1 MTLKRILIAAIA
13 VVMLGS
19 CNKKLDELLVNPN
32 GPTPEQANSD
42 LYLPVV
48 QSSFVGVYNS
58 ASSFGQELTR
68 MLVMYGPTYNQAY
81 SPNSFDGVWNT
92 AYTGLFKHANAL
104 IPVAT
109 AEKKFVSAGMAKL
122 MKAYAMMTLVD
133 MFGDVPYSKANLGSA
148 ETNPPVDKASDVYG
162 AAIKLLQ
169 EVADTLD
176 RVAAGTLA
184 HGAYPGFNDNF
195 FGVTNAA
202 GARRWATQAKLL
214 LIRAYMTTRRVDS
227 GAKGKIEA
235 LLADPFVAAS
245 WASSA
250 QDFEFKYSNKQ
261 ANPNSRHPAY
271 NGNYTQTGNAG
282 DYIGTHILWA
292 MGIDKGS
299 FSNNE
304 ASNRS
309 DPRMRYYFY
318 RQQTNYGNV
327 NSQTVS
333 CSVAPPPAQYPATM
347 PFCLIGVA
355 GYWGRDHGDNSGIP
369 PDGNFRTTWG
379 IYPAGGDFDVNQ
391 GTRVS
396 LNRGG
401 QGAGIMPIWQS
412 AFTHFLR
419 AEAVLTLG
427 VAGDAREILESGV
440 RASIAKVMAFPGTI
454 GVSVDPNFVPTA
466 TKVNDYVAKVLARYD
481 AATTNDARLEVVM
494 NEWYIALW
502 GNGFDAHNNYRR
514 TGMPSNFQLAKLPA
528 PGPYIRSFLYPSN
541 FINLNQSAPPQQAI
555 DKKVF
560 WDTNPTVLK

>member
-1 MTLKRILIAAIA
+1 
-13 VVMLGS
+13 
-19 CNKKLDELLVNPN
+19 
-32 GPTPEQANSD
+32 
-42 LYLPVV
+42 
-48 QSSFVGVYNS
+48 
-58 ASSFGQELTR
+58 
-68 MLVMYGPTYNQAY
+68 
-81 SPNSFDGVWNT
+81 
-92 AYTGLFKHANAL
+92 
-104 IPVAT
+104 
-109 AEKKFVSAGMAKL
+109 MAKL

-214 LIRAYMTTRRVDS
+214 LIRAYITTRRVDS

-304 ASNRS
+304 LSNRS

-412 AFTHFLR
+412 AFTQFLR
-419 AEAVLTLG
+419 AEAVLALG
-427 VAGDAREILESGV
+427 VAGDARALLESGV

-466 TKVNDYVAKVLARYD
+466 TKVNDYVAKVLARFD
-481 AATTNDARLEVVM
+481 AATTNDERLNVVM

-502 GNGFDAHNNYRR
+502 GNGYDAHNNYRR
-514 TGMPSNFQLAKLPA
+514 TGMPNNFQLAKLPD

>member
-1 MTLKRILIAAIA
+1 MTLKRIFAAALA

-32 GPTPEQANSD
+32 GPTPASANSD

-48 QSSFVGVYNS
+48 QSSFVGVFNS
-58 ASSFGQELTR
+58 ASSFGMELTR
-68 MLVMYGPTYNQAY
+68 MVVMYGPTYNQAY

-92 AYTGLFKHANAL
+92 TYTGLFKHANTL

-109 AEKKFVSAGMAKL
+109 ANKQYVQAGMAKL
-122 MKAYAMMTLVD
+122 MKAYSMMTLVD
-133 MFGDVPYSKANLGSA
+133 MFGDVPYTQANLGIDN
-148 ETNPPVDKASDVYG
+148 TNPGVDKGADVYG

-184 HGAYPGFNDNF
+184 HGAYPGFTDNF
-195 FGVTNAA
+195 YGASNAA

-245 WASSA
+245 STAA
-250 QDFEFKYSNKQ
+250 QDFEFKYSTKQ
-261 ANPNSRHPAY
+261 ANPNSRHPRY
-271 NGNYTQTGNAG
+271 NSNYAPTGSAS
-282 DYIGTHILWA
+282 DYIGTHLMWA

-304 ASNRS
+304 ALNRS

-318 RQQTNYGNV
+318 RQRTNYGAV
-327 NSQTVS
+327 TSQTVS
-333 CSVAPPPAQYPATM
+333 CSVAPVPAQFPAWM

-369 PDGNFRTTWG
+369 PDGNLRTTWG
-379 IYPAGGDFDVNQ
+379 LYPAGGDFDVNQ
-391 GTRVS
+391 GTSVS

-412 AFTHFLR
+412 AYTQFML
-419 AEAVLTLG
+419 AEAVLSMG
-427 VAGDAREILESGV
+427 VAGNARTFLENGV
-440 RASIAKVMAFPGTI
+440 RQSISKVVGFPATLGLA
-454 GVSVDPNFVPTA
+454 VDPAFVPTTTKITDYV
-466 TKVNDYVAKVLARYD
+466 TKVLTRYD
-481 AATTNDARLEVVM
+481 AATTNEDRLNVVM

-502 GNGFDAHNNYRR
+502 GNGADAHNNYRR
-514 TGMPSNFQLAKLPA
+514 TGYPNNFQLAKLPA
-528 PGPYIRSFLYPSN
+528 PGPYIRSYLYPSN
-541 FINLNQSAPPQQAI
+541 FINLNKNAPAQQAI

>member
-1 MTLKRILIAAIA
+1 MTFKRITIAALA
-13 VVMLGS
+13 VVMLGG
-19 CNKKLDELLVNPN
+19 CTKKLDELLVNPN
-32 GPTPEQANSD
+32 GPTPEQANAD

-58 ASSFGQELTR
+58 ASSFGMQLTR

-109 AEKKFVSAGMAKL
+109 AEKKFVQAGMAKL

-133 MFGDVPYSKANLGSA
+133 MFGDVPYSKANLGSD
-148 ETNPPVDKASDVYG
+148 ETNPPIDKAQDVYG

-176 RVAAGTLA
+176 RVASGTLA
-184 HGAYPGFNDNF
+184 HGTYPGFIDNF
-195 FGVTNAA
+195 YGASNAA

-214 LIRAYMTTRRVDS
+214 LIRAYMTTRRVDT

-235 LLADPFVAAS
+235 LMADPFVVAS
-245 WASSA
+245 ISSSA
-250 QDFEFKYSNKQ
+250 QDFEFKYSTKQ
-261 ANPNSRHPAY
+261 ANPNSRHPY
-271 NGNYTQTGNAG
+271 YVSNYDATGNAS
-282 DYIGTHILWA
+282 DYIGTHLMWA
-292 MGIDKGS
+292 MGIDKGT

-304 ASNRS
+304 ALNRS

-318 RQQTNYGNV
+318 RQRTNYGNV

-333 CSVAPPPAQYPATM
+333 CSVAPPPGQYPAWM

-379 IYPAGGDFDVNQ
+379 IYPAGGEFDVNQ
-391 GTRVS
+391 NTSVS

-412 AFTHFLR
+412 AFTEFLR
-419 AEAVLTLG
+419 AEAVLSLG
-427 VAGDAREILESGV
+427 VAGDAKALLESAV
-440 RASIAKVMAFPGTI
+440 RKSIAKVVGFPATLGLA
-454 GVSVDPNFVPTA
+454 VNPAFVPTQ
-466 TKVNDYVAKVLARYD
+466 TRIDEYVAKVAARYD
-481 AATTNDARLEVVM
+481 AAATNNDKLEVVM

-502 GNGFDAHNNYRR
+502 GNGYDAHNNYRR
-514 TGMPSNFQLAKLPA
+514 TGMPGNFQLAKLPA

-541 FINLNQSAPPQQAI
+541 FVNLNQSAPPQQAI

-560 WDTNPTVLK
+560 WDTNPAVLK